1 MGLKIML
8 ASLCIISIGTTSVLA
23 QDDQV
28 AAQMAALRAQ
38 TQSRLD
44 HLDRSAAGAA
54 QGLAQAGLTGPQARR
69 VLEDLLKACPEAIDV
84 AAVDAQ
90 GRMVTMEPTAYRHL
104 EGSDISRQ
112 EHMARLRDS
121 RRPVMSQVFRT
132 VEKVDAVDLEQP
144 VLGPDGQMVGS
155 ASLLYKPDA
164 LLAEVI
170 KGLATGQGQAPE
182 VWAMDLQGRIIYDQ
196 DPQEIDRNLFS
207 DPLYQGYPELV
218 ALGRRI
224 QNQPTG
230 QGGYSFLAQGGD
242 KAVSKQC
249 QWDSVGLHGTWWRLV
264 LTRVVK

>member
-8 ASLCIISIGTTSVLA
+8 AALCIISFSTASALA
-23 QDDQV
+23 QDDHV
-28 AAQMAALRAQ
+28 AAQMTVLRSRVQA
-38 TQSRLD
+38 RLD
-44 HLDRSAAGAA
+44 HLDRSAARAA
-54 QGLAQAGLTGPQARR
+54 QGLAQAGLTGLQARR

-84 AAVDAQ
+84 AAVDPA

-104 EGSDISRQ
+104 EGTDISRQ
-112 EHMARLRDS
+112 EHMTRLLATRG
-121 RRPVMSQVFRT
+121 PVMSQVFRT
-132 VEKVDAVDLEQP
+132 VEKMDAVDLEQP

-155 ASLLYKPDA
+155 ASLLFRPDA

-170 KGLATGQGQAPE
+170 KVLDAGQGQAPE

-207 DPLYQGYPELV
+207 DPLYQDFPELV

-224 QNQPTG
+224 QAQPAG

-242 KAVSKQC
+242 KVVSKQC